1 MNRSIQQSLL
11 ILPPI
16 PFIAA
21 ISKPSDSRIRPT
33 KLMLEVPEAKLDLVK
48 EKLPQIMAKVD
59 EGMLNVPLVAE
70 VGVGMNWE
78 EAH

>member
-1 MNRSIQQSLL
+1 MNRNIQQSLL

-33 KLMLEVPEAKLDLVK
+33 KLILKVPKTEMDLVK

-59 EGMLNVPLVAE
+59 GGMLKVPLVSE
-70 VGVGMNWE
+70 VGLGTNWE